1 MKGWLLC
8 SIVFFGVAVT
18 SASADTITWNFSTG
32 TSMSL
37 GSMSHTFVS
46 DGIGIGILAS
56 SSTDLFLKAGG
67 GDENGLGL
75 TCCDS
80 DHEINLGQSIM
91 FDLSSLFSHNVTSLT
106 LMLGSIQSGESAQV
120 CDLDLCITFNSSDD
134 TKAVSIMTLYTDMKK
149 HDSGTLT
156 INGVTG
162 DVLVDQMEAT
172 TSVPEPS
179 SLLLVGN
186 GIFMLA
192 GAGVVRKGLR
202 RR

>member
-1 MKGWLLC
+1 MKGWLLP

-37 GSMSHTFVS
+37 GSTSHSFVNG
-46 DGIGIGILAS
+46 GIAITAS
-56 SSTDLFLKAGG
+56 SSTDLFSKAGG
-67 GDENGLGL
+67 GDETGLGL

-80 DHEINLGQSIM
+80 HHEINPGQSIM

-106 LMLGSIQSGESAQV
+106 LMLGSIQSGEAAKV

-134 TKAVSIMTLYTDMKK
+134 AKAVSIMTLYTDMKA
-149 HDSGTLT
+149 HGSGTLT
-156 INGVTG
+156 ITGVTG

-172 TSVPEPS
+172 TSTVPEPS

-192 GAGVVRKGLR
+192 GAGVVGKGWR

>member
-1 MKGWLLC
+1 
-8 SIVFFGVAVT
+8 
-18 SASADTITWNFSTG
+18 
-32 TSMSL
+32 
-37 GSMSHTFVS
+37 
-46 DGIGIGILAS
+46 
-56 SSTDLFLKAGG
+56 
-67 GDENGLGL
+67 
-75 TCCDS
+75 
-80 DHEINLGQSIM
+80 QSIM

-156 INGVTG
+156 ITGVTG
-162 DVLVDQMEAT
+162 DVLVDQIEAT